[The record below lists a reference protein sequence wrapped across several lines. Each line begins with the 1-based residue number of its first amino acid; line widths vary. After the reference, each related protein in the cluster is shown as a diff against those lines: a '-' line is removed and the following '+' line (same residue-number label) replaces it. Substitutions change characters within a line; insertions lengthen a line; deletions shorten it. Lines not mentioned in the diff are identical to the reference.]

1 MSRESLV
8 FERLVVRRM
17 PGVANGGFELDGLVP
32 GVNVIH
38 GPNASGKTTT
48 ARALEALLWPQA
60 APANAWL
67 EGRFLLGS
75 ARWAVSCDAGRA
87 TYQRDGAD
95 SDPPILA
102 PAGARDRY
110 RLSLHELLRED
121 NADLARE
128 IVRES
133 AGGYDVAAAARAL
146 GARDT
151 LPRRQTD
158 LAKEYESARAAVREA
173 RRTQEALREEE
184 RRLAE
189 LRRRVAEAEE
199 VGRRIRLLERA
210 LEHADAVAREQA
222 ARRELE
228 RFPEAL
234 ARLQGDEADR
244 LASLREKLEAAR
256 EKRSSAR
263 RDLEASRE
271 TIRQAGLPEGGIP
284 DVELSALRKHVE
296 RLQELRRTL
305 TDHEAELAAATEA
318 RQREQRVLSP
328 VVSEAQLD
336 ALDAGAVAALADFAL
351 RGAQVTARL
360 AAADAEIAWL
370 RGGDDGAA
378 ASGSTDA
385 PGGSTAAGP
394 RLAGPTAERL
404 GHGIALLRAW
414 LRAGDGGRNTR
425 RLRNLGGGAAA
436 LLLATGLA
444 AAIATWPGLIAL
456 PGGATPAWLPALP
469 FALTLIAFVLLVAI
483 LRVGQEPDTRAA
495 QRAAF
500 ERTGLRGPERWTEDA
515 VAAHLDSLEALA
527 AEVKLA
533 AERER
538 RAQDAARRRTEILRE
553 LEEIET
559 RRRALVET
567 YGVAPETDLVSLH
580 WLGER
585 IGRWQDARRRET
597 EAAAALEAVR
607 SRFDAELAA
616 AADRIASLGCPR
628 PADLETLAAAIEDL
642 AARAAAYASAL
653 REASAADRRLSEA
666 EADEKALQEELLTL
680 CQRIGVSPDDE
691 ATVRAWCE
699 QLSAYREACDS
710 YRAAVRLRQDLA
722 AALRAMAGYVE
733 GLENRSREEL
743 EDEVRRASARAA
755 ELEELRSQIAEI
767 EARIRHAKQSHD
779 LEAALARLRR
789 CEDDLR
795 EARERDLHALL
806 THTLAEFVQRA
817 SRDHHRPQVFR
828 RARELFA
835 RITHGRYRLDFDD
848 GDPPAFRA
856 YDETTGTGHS
866 LDELSSAT
874 RVQLL
879 LAVRI
884 AFVETQEPG
893 ARLPLIL
900 DETLGNSDDAR
911 AQAIISAILT
921 LAADGRQIFYFTAQP
936 DEVGKWRGILETRPD
951 IPARIIDLAET
962 RRLARAQAE
971 PLRIVD
977 PPTRPIPAPGE
988 ASHEEYGRIL
998 GVPPLDPWMDP
1009 GASHLW
1015 YLVED
1020 RHALY
1025 RLLCLGIETW
1035 GALRCLV
1042 ENGGESLLGDDPS
1055 LFERARAAARALE
1068 AAIDA
1073 VRTGRGRP
1081 VDRAVLHASGAVSA
1095 RFLDEVANLCAE
1107 CRGDAVLL
1115 VEALAANR
1123 VPRFQKKQL
1132 EALRQYLEQNG
1143 YLETRPR
1150 LSAPE
1155 VRARTLALV
1164 APEIQRGLVTP
1175 AQIDRILAA
1184 LLPA

>member
-17 PGVANGGFELDGLVP
+17 PGVADGGFELDDLVP

-48 ARALEALLWPQA
+48 ARALEALLWPKA
-60 APANAWL
+60 APGNAWL

-75 ARWAVSCDAGRA
+75 TRWAVTCDAGRVA
-87 TYQRDGAD
+87 YQRDGAD
-95 SDPPILA
+95 SGPPILT
-102 PAGARDRY
+102 PAEARDRY

-121 NADLARE
+121 DADLARE
-128 IVRES
+128 ILRES

-146 GARDT
+146 GARDA
-151 LPRRQTD
+151 LPRRQTE

-173 RRTQEALREEE
+173 RRNQEALREEE
-184 RRLAE
+184 RRVAE
-189 LRRRVAEAEE
+189 LRRRLGEAEE

-210 LEHADAVAREQA
+210 LEHADAVAKEEA

-244 LASLREKLEAAR
+244 LASLRLKLEAAR
-256 EKRSSAR
+256 DKRSSAR

-271 TIRQAGLPEGGIP
+271 AIRQAGLPDGGIP
-284 DVELSALRKHVE
+284 DVELGALRKHVE
-296 RLQELRRTL
+296 RLQELRRNL
-305 TDHEAELAAATEA
+305 TEREAELAAAAEA
-318 RQREQRVLSP
+318 RQQEQRVLSP
-328 VVSEAQLD
+328 VVSETQLET
-336 ALDAGAVAALADFAL
+336 LDAGAVAELASFAL
-351 RGAQVTARL
+351 RGAQVRARL
-360 AAADAEIAWL
+360 VAADGEIAWL
-370 RGGDDGAA
+370 REGDDGAA
-378 ASGSTDA
+378 ASGALDA
-385 PGGSTAAGP
+385 PTGSIAAGP
-394 RLAGPTAERL
+394 RLAGPSAERL

-414 LRAGDGGRNTR
+414 LRAGDGGRDAR
-425 RLRNLGGGAAA
+425 RLRNLGGATAA
-436 LLLATGLA
+436 LLLAIGLA
-444 AAIATWPGLIAL
+444 AAIATWSGIIA
-456 PGGATPAWLPALP
+456 PAGAATPVWLPALP
-469 FALTLIAFVLLVAI
+469 FAIAVIAFVLLVAI
-483 LRVGQEPDTRAA
+483 LRIGPEPDARAA

-500 ERTGLRGPERWTEDA
+500 EQTGLQGPERWTEDA

-527 AEVKLA
+527 AEAKLA

-538 RAQDAARRRTEILRE
+538 RTQDVARRRAEILRE
-553 LEEIET
+553 LEEIES

-567 YGVAPETDLVSLH
+567 YGVAPDTDLVSLH
-580 WLGER
+580 WLAER

-628 PADLETLAAAIEDL
+628 PADLETLAAAVEDL
-642 AARAAAYASAL
+642 AARAAAYDRAL
-653 REASAADRRLSEA
+653 EAARAADQRLAEA
-666 EADEKALQEELLTL
+666 EAEEKALEDERLAL
-680 CQRIGVSPDDE
+680 CQRIAVPPDDE
-691 ATVRAWCE
+691 PTVRAWCE
-699 QLSAYREACDS
+699 QLPAYREAGDR
-710 YRAAVRLRQDLA
+710 YRAAVEVRQQLS
-722 AALRAMAGYVE
+722 AALQATPGYVE
-733 GLENRSREEL
+733 GLENRGREEL
-743 EDEVRRASARAA
+743 EDELRRASAREG

-767 EARIRHAKQSHD
+767 EARIRHAKESHD

-789 CEDDLR
+789 CEDELR

-835 RITHGRYRLDFDD
+835 LITHGRYRLDFDD
-848 GDPPAFRA
+848 SDPPAFRA

-900 DETLGNSDDAR
+900 DETLGNSDDTR

-921 LAADGRQIFYFTAQP
+921 LAANGRQIFYFTAQP
-936 DEVGKWRGILETRPD
+936 DEVGKWRGILETRPE

-962 RRLARAQAE
+962 RRLARAQEE

-977 PPTRPIPAPGE
+977 PPTRPIPAPGD
-988 ASHEEYGRIL
+988 ASHEEYGRSL
-998 GVPPLDPWMDP
+998 GVPPLNPWMDP

-1020 RHALY
+1020 CHALY

-1042 ENGGESLLGDDPS
+1042 ENGGGALLGDDLE
-1055 LFERARAAARALE
+1055 LFERVRAAARALE

-1095 RFLDEVANLCAE
+1095 RFLNEVANLCAE

-1115 VEALAANR
+1115 IEALAANR

-1132 EALRQYLEQNG
+1132 EALQQYLQQNG

-1150 LSAPE
+1150 LSASE